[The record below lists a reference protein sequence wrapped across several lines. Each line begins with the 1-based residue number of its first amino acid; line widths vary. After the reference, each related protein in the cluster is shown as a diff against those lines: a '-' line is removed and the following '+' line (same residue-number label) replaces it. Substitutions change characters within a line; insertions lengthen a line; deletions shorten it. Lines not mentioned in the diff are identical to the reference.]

1 MGNLSMIKE
10 ARIHN
15 GEYTISSK
23 ISVGEIGHLHAKKK
37 KKKKKWTMLQH
48 QARK

>member
-37 KKKKKWTMLQH
+37 KKWTMLQH